1 MALLSGFDELDSATD
16 TFSSWLNKT
25 NELVV
30 LMRGDTVSGLTS
42 VMTANS
48 LPGGSQT
55 FGNATLFGQF
65 TSNTMV
71 VLNDGGDDDT
81 DHIAGFSNGSF
92 GGLRGG
98 TWDPSANEIS
108 SDTLYV
114 ISNTTFTD
122 ESVEV
127 YVDSTYGLIVE
138 NFIEA
143 RHDVLFVGNTGANTD
158 PQLHW
163 QDNNNTLNWNEE
175 TRAIF
180 GGNTGTDGLNPTAP
194 GELSVYGGSDQYE
207 MFYLAGRMYSNTDVQ
222 DIRSTANL
230 NAITD
235 VYELRTESNNE
246 LMMTANVANGV
257 ELYWDGSLRMSTN
270 TYGIVVHGDTIVRDD
285 VILFDNNKIM
295 MGNAYPYD
303 GTESIVSYPLQM
315 WFDAAG
321 GDGYIVSGERDLL
334 IQVDEGFEL
343 TNEGDSI
350 KHITANTAGENEV
363 ALFAA
368 GTKRLETIDGT
379 SQADG
384 VDGVEIY
391 GQANTTSARVLTN
404 AFFDGAAGLN
414 SNNMTWD
421 ASANTLNIIDN
432 TYFSAGTAE
441 DLKIYHDSS
450 DTFISEQGTG
460 SLITLTNNF
469 VLKNAANTENMI
481 TAVQDGSVT
490 LYHGQIG
497 DPATI
502 ELETKDNGVEIRQL
516 ANTGTLRVRG
526 NAGFHGSITGANAM
540 TWTASSNTLNLQ
552 DSVYTSFGTDEDL
565 KIYHTGSASYVDE
578 QGTGSLFVRSTN
590 LLLTASDDSR
600 YIAAIDGD
608 RVEYYSPNANTI
620 EMTINDAGLQI
631 ENAAN
636 TDTLRVRSTSVFE
649 DDIAIQGDLGVVEW
663 NRSEDALRFDD
674 NQVLTFG
681 NTVDISIKSTGSG
694 ALIDVLENSLLIR
707 QFGNNLDVAIQ
718 SDDSIGGVTDYI
730 RADGSTGSVL
740 LSHYGSTK
748 LQTTSAGA
756 TLTGT
761 LIADGVT
768 VGDNEIIQLGT
779 TMQLYN
785 DGAASVIT
793 ETGTGSLVL
802 AGNNVTLEDT
812 AGNNY
817 LRGVAGAQAE
827 LNYAGSIKL
836 ATTSTGV
843 SITNDMVASGNVSAT
858 FIIGDGSD
866 LTDLDGSEVTT
877 GTVDAARIDP
887 QLTSNTT
894 GTALNSNNMLIQ
906 STSTDASF
914 RMTYV
919 DNVAGNYENVFAG
932 TEFNYNPANQLLTV
946 PNLSVSGSIE
956 FPESLSFANITFFED
971 INVSNTATI
980 LSLEVSALE
989 ANGVAFSGSGD
1000 IVNTNAPTVIDSFE
1014 KDLSQGFKYL
1024 VHGTD
1029 NSANSGYIVEIMVIV
1044 TDNDD
1049 IYYTRYGE
1057 VEVEMSDVEII
1068 PELAANN
1075 THIDLIATCASAS
1088 PSNIHDFKVLKIQTR
1103 P

>member
-526 NAGFHGSITGANAM
+526 NAGFHGSIAGANAM

-578 QGTGSLFVRSTN
+578 QGTGSLIVRSTN
-590 LLLTASDDSR
+590 LLLTASDDTR

-620 EMTINDAGLQI
+620 EMTINNAGLQI
-631 ENAAN
+631 VNDAN
-636 TDTLRVRSTSVFE
+636 TNTLRVRSTALFE
-649 DDIAIQGDLGVVEW
+649 DDAFFDGTTD
-663 NRSEDALRFDD
+663 DALHWDSSADILNWNDD
-674 NQVLTFG
+674 IKATFG
-681 NTVDISIKSTGSG
+681 DANELAIYHNAVGGSIIEHST
-694 ALIDVLENSLLIR
+694 AQPLFIKADDVLIESAD
-707 QFGNNLDVAIQ
+707 G
-718 SDDSIGGVTDYI
+718 SDDYI
-730 RADGSTGSVL
+730 RAVKDGGVTL
-740 LSHYGSTK
+740 YHNNNQK
-748 LQTTSAGA
+748 FETTSAGA

-768 VGDNEIIQLGT
+768 VGDNDIIQLGT

-932 TEFNYNPANQLLTV
+932 TEFNYNPADQLLTV

-980 LSLEVSALE
+980 LNLEVSSLE

-1014 KDLSQGFKYL
+1014 KGLSQGFKYL
-1024 VHGTD
+1024 IHGTD
-1029 NSANSGYIVEIMVIV
+1029 NSADSGYIVEIMVIV

-1049 IYYTRYGE
+1049 VYYTRYGE
-1057 VEVEMSDVEII
+1057 VKVEMSDVEII